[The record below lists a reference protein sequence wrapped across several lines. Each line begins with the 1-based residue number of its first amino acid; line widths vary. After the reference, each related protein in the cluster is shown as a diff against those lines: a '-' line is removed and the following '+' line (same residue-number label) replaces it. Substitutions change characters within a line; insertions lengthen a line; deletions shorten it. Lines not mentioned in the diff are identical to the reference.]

1 MNSIFFPYFFGF
13 ASCISPNL
21 MHTIE
26 LVCSEN
32 PNTNFVY
39 FIITD
44 VDECSMGMA
53 RCHRSQE
60 CINTIGSYKC
70 VARCEKGFKRTTDG
84 LACIGE

>member
-1 MNSIFFPYFFGF
+1 MNT
-13 ASCISPNL
+13 L
-21 MHTIE
+21 E
-26 LVCSEN
+26 LVYSET

-39 FIITD
+39 FIITG
-44 VDECSMGMA
+44 VDECNMGMA